1 MACHDLVKCCKCSK
15 VFPAFRCYAES
26 RIIRCFNC
34 KPVQWWVH
42 CSLWFLSLLF
52 FLWSPVPLMFVI
64 VLFLVG
70 PLPAD
75 SCSLNSLVLIQCLLS
90 EAPLAFT
97 WLLTFALVLTP
108 DRELKP
114 LEQTHSVLLSWV
126 SSPSLLLGLKYFS
139 AFTSLRGWLPS
150 SHTGLF
156 P

>member
-1 MACHDLVKCCKCSK
+1 MACHALVKCCKCSK
-15 VFPAFRCYAES
+15 VFPAFRCYTES
-26 RIIRCFNC
+26 RIICCFNC

-70 PLPAD
+70 PLP
-75 SCSLNSLVLIQCLLS
+75 SWLLLS
-90 EAPLAFT
+90 KFSGPHIVFAF
-97 WLLTFALVLTP
+97 WGSPGFHLVTDFCP
-108 DRELKP
+108 CAYSWQLKP

-126 SSPSLLLGLKYFS
+126 SSPSLLLGRKYFS

-150 SHTGLF
+150 NHAVLF